1 MEGNAQIFICST
13 LAQLWLYLDPCGS
26 HLGSDTSQVAESRN
40 LGGRSQQSTGWPLCS
55 AVFSSWD
62 HLEDRPPARDSSVS
76 GQACVAQWHCCE
88 GPVSP
93 DGILAIKLVTVGFRS
108 DGVKEK
114 VTSCFLEGF
123 IIITMKKRALAEKT
137 VDCF

>member
-1 MEGNAQIFICST
+1 M
-13 LAQLWLYLDPCGS
+13 
-26 HLGSDTSQVAESRN
+26 
-40 LGGRSQQSTGWPLCS
+40 
-55 AVFSSWD
+55 
-62 HLEDRPPARDSSVS
+62 
-76 GQACVAQWHCCE
+76 
-88 GPVSP
+88 
-93 DGILAIKLVTVGFRS
+93 AIKLVTVGFRS